1 MTDFNQKFEAF
12 KDAFDAAINSIVE
25 KVAEHVGVQ
34 PTKTSPNGAAHMLK
48 GKKKIM
54 ILTGYGFSPASGI
67 STFTCEEG
75 LFKKKYAGI
84 QSPAVFLNKSFFSQN
99 PAAVWEWYYDFLE
112 LQMSS
117 QPNNGHKA
125 IQEF

>member
-1 MTDFNQKFEAF
+1 
-12 KDAFDAAINSIVE
+12 
-25 KVAEHVGVQ
+25 
-34 PTKTSPNGAAHMLK
+34 MLK

-84 QSPAVFLNKSFFSQN
+84 
-99 PAAVWEWYYDFLE
+99 
-112 LQMSS
+112 
-117 QPNNGHKA
+117 
-125 IQEF
+125 